1 MKRILT
7 FVACMA
13 LFSIASFAQAQEKQ
27 SEIMTSGPKME
38 LESDVV
44 DYGTI
49 QKNSERKRSISF
61 TNTGN
66 EPLVISNCK
75 GSCGCTVPT
84 CPKQPIM
91 PGEKAS
97 IEVSYDTKRVGPI
110 NKTVTI
116 NIEGQAQ
123 PVRIS
128 VRGKVLPE
136 EVKPEGTDMK

>member
-7 FVACMA
+7 FVLCMA
-13 LFSIASFAQAQEKQ
+13 VLSVTSFAQAQETQ
-27 SEIMTSGPKME
+27 SDVMTSGPKME
-38 LESDVV
+38 LESKVI

-49 QKNSERKRSISF
+49 KKNSERKRTISF
-61 TNTGN
+61 TNAGN
-66 EPLVISNCK
+66 EPLVIANCK

-91 PGEKAS
+91 PGETSS

-116 NIEGQAQ
+116 NIEGQEE

-128 VRGKVLPE
+128 VKGKVLPE
-136 EVKPEGTDMK
+136 EAEGDVK